1 MKPSDRQE
9 KIEKR
14 NQDGDMPSNIPSEK
28 LKNPPD
34 KDRPKDPNRDPG
46 KNSTAKDPNLGG
58 RNPKGR

>member
-1 MKPSDRQE
+1 
-9 KIEKR
+9 
-14 NQDGDMPSNIPSEK
+14 MPSNIPSEK

-46 KNSTAKDPNLGG
+46 KNSTAKDPNLGS